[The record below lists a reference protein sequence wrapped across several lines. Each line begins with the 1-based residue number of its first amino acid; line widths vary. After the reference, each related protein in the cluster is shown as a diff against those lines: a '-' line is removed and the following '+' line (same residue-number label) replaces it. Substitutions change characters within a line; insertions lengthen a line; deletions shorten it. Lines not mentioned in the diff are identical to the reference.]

1 MKDKKTANQERAMQ
15 FAEQL
20 KVRSGMS
27 WKALEEAVGIDSS
40 NPGETLRNWSNGRS
54 KLVSM
59 RYLQGRANE
68 AHKKGLMP
76 PMREGLLRRK
86 DIFGALNMS
95 VNAEKAWL
103 KEEKRLQGLEKT
115 HASSV
120 AALEKLAQ
128 QLAQDEMMVA
138 VDADGS
144 EINASDL
151 QAMIDKLRSI
161 TLHKV
166 GH

>member
-1 MKDKKTANQERAMQ
+1 MKDKKAANQERAMQ
-15 FAEQL
+15 FAAQL
-20 KVRSGMS
+20 QARSGMS
-27 WKALEEAVGIDSS
+27 WKSLEEAVGIDSS

-68 AHKKGLMP
+68 ANRKGLMP
-76 PMREGLLRRK
+76 PMREGLLRRN
-86 DIFGALNMS
+86 DIFGALDMS

-115 HASSV
+115 HASAV
-120 AALEKLAQ
+120 AAFKELAR
-128 QLAQDEMMVA
+128 QLSQDDLMVA
-138 VDADGS
+138 VDADGN
-144 EINASDL
+144 EIHASDL
-151 QAMIDKLRSI
+151 QAMIEKLRSI
-161 TLHKV
+161 TLHKI